1 MAFVKGRCS
10 CRDQRAVSPWLIQTT
25 DRALIREV
33 LATLKAREGE
43 ILTLRFGLDDGEPK
57 SLEVIG
63 KRFGVTRE
71 RIRQI
76 QEQGLQKLRAKI
88 KKRERAGA
96 G

>member
-57 SLEVIG
+57 SLEGIG
-63 KRFGVTRE
+63 KRFCVTRE
-71 RIRQI
+71 HIRQI
-76 QEQGLQKLRAKI
+76 QDAGVVEAV
-88 KKRERAGA
+88 RED
-96 G
+96 